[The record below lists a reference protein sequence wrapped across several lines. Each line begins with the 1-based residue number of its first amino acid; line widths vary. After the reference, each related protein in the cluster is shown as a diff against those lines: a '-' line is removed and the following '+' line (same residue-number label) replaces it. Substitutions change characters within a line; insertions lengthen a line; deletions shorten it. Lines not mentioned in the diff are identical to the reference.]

1 MIAGKIIPAI
11 ATTTAAI
18 TGIVCLQMYT
28 LLQTNDI
35 QYQRGAFINLAVS
48 LFVLTEP
55 QETIKHK
62 DKDFDTFLLGPV
74 KAVPKDWTV
83 WDKIQVNGSMTFRQL
98 LEYFMKEYQIEVQ
111 IVTCSGI
118 NLIQTFQPSAAKK
131 YLIILN

>member
-28 LLQTNDI
+28 LLQTTDVT
-35 QYQRGAFINLAVS
+35 YLRGAFINLAVS

-55 QETIKHK
+55 QEVIKTR
-62 DKDFDTFLLGPV
+62 DKEYDPMLLGPV
-74 KAVPKDWTV
+74 KAIPKDFTV
-83 WDKIQVNGSMTFRQL
+83 WDKIVINGSHTFKQFIDH
-98 LEYFMKEYQIEVQ
+98 FMKEYGVEVQ
-111 IVTCSGI
+111 IITCTGV

-131 YLIILN
+131 